1 MPNRREFI
9 KSTSLAAGASAL
21 VANTVEAKPAVN
33 EKTKA
38 FREKLLDCLGG
49 PWPEGGDL
57 KPQILKTEQKD
68 GYKLVWLSYELEPKD
83 RCPALSLIHI

>member
-21 VANTVEAKPAVN
+21 VANQVEAKPAVN
-33 EKTKA
+33 AKTKV
-38 FREKLLDCLGG
+38 FREKLLNCLGG

-57 KPQILKTEQKD
+57 
-68 GYKLVWLSYELEPKD
+68 
-83 RCPALSLIHI
+83 